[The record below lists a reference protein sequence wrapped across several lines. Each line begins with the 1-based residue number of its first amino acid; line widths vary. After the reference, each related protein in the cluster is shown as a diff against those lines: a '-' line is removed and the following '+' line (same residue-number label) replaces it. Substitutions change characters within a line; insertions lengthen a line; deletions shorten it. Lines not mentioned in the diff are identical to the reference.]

1 MADGCKL
8 MYFIATRS
16 VSVHFMLAKQIA
28 VLHYIIDMQNKSIH
42 FPMVIF
48 ATIMA
53 SGRKRVR
60 FTVDVALPS
69 EAARIAFKDGLSSVR
84 DLLTPPGQ
92 PKLDN
97 LALMTALLDL
107 AESRPSVVTQPS
119 QPVAQTGSFLPY
131 SGT

>member
-1 MADGCKL
+1 

-28 VLHYIIDMQNKSIH
+28 VIHYIIDMQNKSIH

-69 EAARIAFKDGLSSVR
+69 EAARIAFKDRLSSVR

-107 AESRPSVVTQPS
+107 AESRPSVITQPS